1 MNISNREI
9 VEACIPILKKARE
22 KETKEKCFLTSYQIW
37 MTLREQNPE
46 IRARIEGCEGKALG
60 KKGGS
65 YRGPAK
71 RIGNALCRSH
81 NRIETKYFDTRY
93 LSFSQKGEKE
103 FKASGR
109 TCGIFRI
116 KKES

>member
-1 MNISNREI
+1 MNISNKEI

-37 MTLREQNPE
+37 MTLRKQNPE
-46 IRARIEGCEGKALG
+46 IRARIEKSEGKALG

-65 YRGPAK
+65 YKGPAK
-71 RIGNALCRSH
+71 RIGNALCRAY
-81 NRIETKYFDTRY
+81 NNIETKHFDTKY
-93 LSFSQKGEKE
+93 LIFSQRGEE
-103 FKASGR
+103 QFGPSGR

-116 KKES
+116 KKET

>member
-1 MNISNREI
+1 MSISNKEI
-9 VEACIPILKKARE
+9 VEACIPILRKARE

-37 MTLREQNPE
+37 MSLRKENPE
-46 IRARIEGCEGKALG
+46 IRARIEKSEGKALG

-65 YRGPAK
+65 YKGPAK
-71 RIGNALCRSH
+71 RIGSALGRAY

-93 LSFSQKGEKE
+93 LIFSQKGEKP
-103 FKASGR
+103 FGASGR

-116 KKES
+116 KKET